1 VIGELDAAPETFY
14 ERNRRSL
21 EKMGTQLTAWNTGG
35 KHTAVVK
42 RLHAQ
47 LDGVCAK
54 LPERDAARE
63 ACLGVFGKGGRKV

>member
-1 VIGELDAAPETFY
+1 
-14 ERNRRSL
+14 
-21 EKMGTQLTAWNTGG
+21 MGTQLTAWNTGG